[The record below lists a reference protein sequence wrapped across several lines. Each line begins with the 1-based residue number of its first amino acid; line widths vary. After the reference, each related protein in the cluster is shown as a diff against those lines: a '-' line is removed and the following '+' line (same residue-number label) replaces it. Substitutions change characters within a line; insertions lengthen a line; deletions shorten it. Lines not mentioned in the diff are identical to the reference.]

1 MIALFKKNFKI
12 GTHMAAADMIEYCA
26 KLMDKNGQ
34 IVRVETLNSSDD
46 VAAMTAAE
54 KLVDGSH
61 DVVVW
66 HQNRLLVR
74 LSHGSK
80 C

>member
-1 MIALFKKNFKI
+1 MKA
-12 GTHMAAADMIEYCA
+12 GTDMIEYRVN
-26 KLMDKNGQ
+26 LIDKNGRL
-34 IVRVETLNSSDD
+34 VRAEILNSSDD

-54 KLVDGSH
+54 KLVDASN

>member
-1 MIALFKKNFKI
+1 MIMKA
-12 GTHMAAADMIEYCA
+12 GTDMIEYRVN
-26 KLMDKNGQ
+26 LIDKNGRL
-34 IVRVETLNSSDD
+34 VRAEILNSSDD

-54 KLVDGSH
+54 KLVDVSH

-66 HQNRLLVR
+66 HQNRPLVR
-74 LSHGSK
+74 LRHGLR